1 MATHLQVVFGICV
14 FIAIAIVYFISVANP
29 IVSPGNTTIKMKQVS
44 NDISYN
50 AGKVTSS
57 ELKHLSTSPVRDG
70 TYNYIITQT
79 YGGQM
84 TRGIRNMMLQ
94 QCWGASL
101 GHTTYIVEPFL
112 SHSNLYHSSS
122 FWTRLDE
129 GKLHEAAKFSEYYD
143 LQYYNEKSLQD
154 KCLGLVTWENFL
166 KDAPRNSVVL
176 VIPEQSCSLG
186 STKRVPGVKLLSN
199 CSFTNSFR
207 DFIVGLKKYNF
218 NIVKTV
224 CVHCSQLDSP
234 LDIKELHNEISQAG
248 QGISLL
254 INTGR
259 NFAATSSWLR
269 VPKVCRLSENPSTS
283 TRLRPSLLVVNHSQ
297 YYKKTII
304 GHKHVVA
311 LMFRIERFLM
321 QQRSQRTLQNNL
333 TSCVN
338 TALEIHDKVREEK
351 DAGTF
356 LTLDIGR
363 FGSHVMQHS
372 RAVSRLASHGGDT
385 MESITSLAKD
395 TINHIYNGKFTLKT
409 WEETFVEASNGI
421 TEMGYIA
428 MLQRNIATE
437 ADCLILMGG
446 GSFQQVAAYQYL
458 KNHPEPS
465 SRCLHT
471 VCVTQSFD
479 KSFVDLESVQ

>member
-1 MATHLQVVFGICV
+1 
-14 FIAIAIVYFISVANP
+14 
-29 IVSPGNTTIKMKQVS
+29 MK
-44 NDISYN
+44 
-50 AGKVTSS
+50 
-57 ELKHLSTSPVRDG
+57 DG
-70 TYNYIITQT
+70 RYIITQT

-94 QCWGASL
+94 QCWAASL
-101 GHTTYIVEPFL
+101 GRSTHIVEPFL

-122 FWTRLDE
+122 FWTRLDKGE
-129 GKLHEAAKFSEYYD
+129 LYEAAKFSEYYD
-143 LQYYNEKSLQD
+143 LQYYNEKSLED
-154 KCLGLVTWENFL
+154 ESLELTTWENFV

-176 VIPEQSCSLG
+176 VVPEQSCSL
-186 STKRVPGVKLLSN
+186 SSNKHVLPGAKKLLSN
-199 CSFTNSFR
+199 CSFTSSFR
-207 DFIVGLKKYNF
+207 DFIVGLKKYDF
-218 NIVKTV
+218 RTIKTI
-224 CVHCSQLDSP
+224 CVHCSQFTSP
-234 LDIKELHNEISQAG
+234 LTIRELYNEINQAG
-248 QGISLL
+248 QRISLL

-269 VPKVCRLSENPSTS
+269 VPNFCRLSQNPSTT
-283 TRLRPSLLVVNHSQ
+283 TRLRPSLLVIKHTQ

-304 GHKHVVA
+304 GNKHIVA
-311 LMFRIERFLM
+311 LMLRIERFLM
-321 QQRSQRTLQNNL
+321 QQRSQRTIQNNL

-338 TALEIHDKVREEK
+338 TALEIHDKIREEK

-356 LTLDIGR
+356 LTLDVGR

-372 RAVSRLASHGGDT
+372 HAVSRLTSQGGDT

-395 TINHIYNGKFTLKT
+395 TIKHIYNGKFTLKT
-409 WEETFVEASNGI
+409 WEETFIEASGGI

-446 GSFQQVAAYQYL
+446 GSFQQVAAYQYI

-465 SRCLHT
+465 GRCLHT
-471 VCVTQSFD
+471 VCVTQNFD
-479 KSFVDLESVQ
+479 KSFADVESSQ

>member
-1 MATHLQVVFGICV
+1 
-14 FIAIAIVYFISVANP
+14 
-29 IVSPGNTTIKMKQVS
+29 
-44 NDISYN
+44 
-50 AGKVTSS
+50 
-57 ELKHLSTSPVRDG
+57 
-70 TYNYIITQT
+70 
-79 YGGQM
+79 M

-101 GHTTYIVEPFL
+101 GHGTTYIVEPFL

-122 FWTRLDE
+122 FWTRLDKGE
-129 GKLHEAAKFSEYYD
+129 LHEAAKFSEYYD
-143 LQYYNEKSLQD
+143 LQYYNEKSLED
-154 KCLGLVTWENFL
+154 KSLKLVTWENFL

-176 VIPEQSCSLG
+176 VVPEQSCGLG
-186 STKRVPGVKLLSN
+186 SNKHISSGVKLLSN
-199 CSFTNSFR
+199 CSFTSSFR
-207 DFIVGLKKYNF
+207 DFIVGLEKYNF
-218 NIVKTV
+218 RIIKTV
-224 CVHCSQLDSP
+224 CVHCSQLASP
-234 LDIKELHNEISQAG
+234 INIRELHSEIYQAG
-248 QGISLL
+248 QRISLL

-269 VPKVCRLSENPSTS
+269 VPSVCRLHQSPSTS
-283 TRLRPSLLVVNHSQ
+283 MRLRPSLSVINHTR
-297 YYKKTII
+297 YYKRTII
-304 GHKHVVA
+304 GNKCIVA
-311 LMFRIERFLM
+311 LMLRIERFLM
-321 QQRSQRTLQNNL
+321 QQRSQRTIQNNL

-338 TALEIHDKVREEK
+338 TALKIHDKIRKEK
-351 DAGTF
+351 NAGTF
-356 LTLDIGR
+356 LTLDVGR

-372 RAVSRLASHGGDT
+372 LAVSRLASQGGDT

-395 TINHIYNGKFTLKT
+395 TIKHIYNGRFTLKT
-409 WEETFVEASNGI
+409 WEETFVEASGGI

-471 VCVTQSFD
+471 VCVTQNFD
-479 KSFVDLESVQ
+479 KSFADLKSIQ